1 MEMTYQDKVYSRE
14 LVLNEF
20 EVSIDIYLKS
30 TFLSND
36 ELIKLIKQKHAE
48 TSAKLDKIHSDYLN
62 APKPKDPFVD

>member
-1 MEMTYQDKVYSRE
+1 MEMTYQEKVYSRE
-14 LVLNEF
+14 ITLNDF
-20 EVSIDIYLKS
+20 ETTLDVYLKS
-30 TFLSND
+30 TFLSSD

>member
-1 MEMTYQDKVYSRE
+1 MTYQDKIYSRE

-20 EVSIDIYLKS
+20 EVSVDIYLKS

-36 ELIKLIKQKHAE
+36 DLIKLIKQKHAE
-48 TSAKLDKIHSDYLN
+48 TNAKLEKIHSDYLN

>member
-1 MEMTYQDKVYSRE
+1 MTYQDKIYSRE

-20 EVSIDIYLKS
+20 EVSVDIYLKS

-48 TSAKLDKIHSDYLN
+48 TNAKLEKIHADYIS